1 MRTVMP
7 PALID
12 TNILIYACD
21 PREPQRQERA
31 LQLLERLDLSRA
43 GRLAVHVLAE
53 FISVYPPARSA
64 RSTLIQKLLLR
75 ASACCKLSQ
84 FSIFPWWC

>member
-1 MRTVMP
+1 MRTAIP

-12 TNILIYACD
+12 TNILICASN
-21 PREPQRQERA
+21 PREPQRQKCA
-31 LQLLERLDLSRA
+31 LQLLEHLDLSRA

-75 ASACCKLSQ
+75 ASAC
-84 FSIFPWWC
+84 